1 MTRIIGLLVLFLA
14 TLTLGGCAG
23 MPLDYGNGAGGYGY
37 GGSCPQPYGG
47 GMPGYA
53 VAAPPRFMSPNLFMR
68 LSLMFMPRRR
78 WLRRAQVP
86 GAITGSGTRQLA
98 SARSGAMALVRPSDS
113 GPNKATSAAPR
124 GG

>member
-23 MPLDYGNGAGGYGY
+23 MPLDLRYGNGASGYGY

-53 VAAPPRFMSPNLFMR
+53 VAAPPVIYVPQPQPYYAPQPYDYTTMAA
-68 LSLMFMPRRR
+68 MFM
-78 WLRRAQVP
+78 LRRSRSPVP
-86 GAITGSGTRQLA
+86 GSISGSGTRQRG
-98 SARSGAMALVRPSDS
+98 SARNGAMVR
-113 GPNKATSAAPR
+113 
-124 GG
+124 